1 MRAAVTC
8 KSGQSPAPLR
18 FQIFKVCLDSSRRRV
33 TLAEDPRISR
43 YRGSW
48 KRCAFHSGAKF
59 RARASVRTK
68 QGGKE
73 REWRWMTDDNGGTRR
88 KNTEV
93 GNSIDDN
100 RKESG
105 PRSWKPWTILGVDRQ
120 GKETRGSSVTW
131 DRAGR
136 DRSTWT
142 IDACALPET
151 SFCCRVQATSKF
163 ISFNFRFVGPR
174 RAVRRPSRVRPWR
187 VCVASARRC
196 VRARV

>member
-1 MRAAVTC
+1 MR
-8 KSGQSPAPLR
+8 
-18 FQIFKVCLDSSRRRV
+18 
-33 TLAEDPRISR
+33 RILE
-43 YRGSW
+43 YRGIEGRGNGARSI
-48 KRCAFHSGAKF
+48 RAQSSVQGRAFEQS
-59 RARASVRTK
+59 R
-68 QGGKE
+68 GGKE
-73 REWRWMTDDNGGTRR
+73 REWRWMADDNGGTRR

>member
-1 MRAAVTC
+1 METVRVPFGRKVPC
-8 KSGQSPAPLR
+8 KSERSN
-18 FQIFKVCLDSSRRRV
+18 KV
-33 TLAEDPRISR
+33 E
-43 YRGSW
+43 
-48 KRCAFHSGAKF
+48 
-59 RARASVRTK
+59 
-68 QGGKE
+68 GKE
-73 REWRWMTDDNGGTRR
+73 GEEWWWIADDNDGTRR

-105 PRSWKPWTILGVDRQ
+105 PRRSWKPWTILGVDRQ
-120 GKETRGSSVTW
+120 GKETRGSNVTW

-151 SFCCRVQATSKF
+151 SFCCHVQATSKF

-174 RAVRRPSRVRPWR
+174 RAVRRPGRVRPKR